1 MAKATGTGAWWCVMA
16 FDCTKRDSLSLAKCW
31 KTSFDCGIGLMRI
44 CEVVSVEMFPTS
56 VHTNC
61 HLQTTEGYSQ
71 VTCTV
76 SLSALVFMFW
86 LNVGLWFQICRGG
99 LSSSFGVILGFTSPL
114 FSSPYLFLF
123 VLR

>member
-16 FDCTKRDSLSLAKCW
+16 FDCMKRDSLSLAKCW
-31 KTSFDCGIGLMRI
+31 KTSLDCGIGLMRI

-76 SLSALVFMFW
+76 SLSVLVFMF
-86 LNVGLWFQICRGG
+86 LAECGSLVSNLQRRTI
-99 LSSSFGVILGFTSPL
+99 
-114 FSSPYLFLF
+114 LFLWGHTWF
-123 VLR
+123 HITPFL